1 MTIGKRESTE
11 GLWSRS
17 RYKPGHALRGAS
29 AQGLAGLQQ
38 VKGRRMAIS
47 DAPSSPLGRP
57 GLSGH
62 PDLSSRPDLQMRF
75 DAAHRYE
82 AVEIPEA
89 MEGDGPTWEDLQAIA
104 GYDAQAASQQLRMQ
118 ALELASILREKQ
130 RALEDREAVLNA
142 RTAKLE
148 NDLRVQRLRGAFGEM
163 ETGLEFSGGT
173 GAASSLREPARSVV
187 DAGLDLSRSSAEL
200 RSAGTA
206 PVVPRPASGEHP
218 AAAVSVEIEQLLVE
232 DFDQAARA
240 AALGLDFQAE
250 WEALEKDR
258 RELQQRELA
267 VIRRQRDV
275 ERLHDESTD
284 LHREALELRLATEQ
298 LWEEL
303 VDHVPR
309 VDLTRTLAELRARL
323 ADHYR
328 MASDSLVHRREELQ
342 SIRQEL
348 QSQEQRI
355 RQQYREIQVW
365 ADRRYEELEA
375 RTAELAFRERELERR
390 EAALQQQALGWQQQ
404 GDDYRR
410 EIERLSWQLR
420 DQRNWLDS

>member
-1 MTIGKRESTE
+1 
-11 GLWSRS
+11 
-17 RYKPGHALRGAS
+17 
-29 AQGLAGLQQ
+29 
-38 VKGRRMAIS
+38 
-47 DAPSSPLGRP
+47 
-57 GLSGH
+57 
-62 PDLSSRPDLQMRF
+62 MRF

-82 AVEIPEA
+82 AVEAPDA
-89 MEGDGPTWEDLQAIA
+89 MEGDGPSWEDLQAIA

-148 NDLRVQRLRGAFGEM
+148 NDLRVQRLRGAFGET
-163 ETGLEFSGGT
+163 ETGLEIPGGK
-173 GAASSLREPARSVV
+173 GAALPLGEPARSVV

-200 RSAGTA
+200 HDARTG
-206 PVVPRPASGEHP
+206 PVVARPAPGEP
-218 AAAVSVEIEQLLVE
+218 PTVSVEIEQLLDE

-258 RELQQRELA
+258 MELQQRELA

-355 RQQYREIQVW
+355 RQQYREIQIW
-365 ADRRYEELEA
+365 ADRRYDELEA
-375 RTAELAFRERELERR
+375 RTAELACRERELERR
-390 EAALQQQALGWQQQ
+390 EAALQQQALCWQQQ

-410 EIERLSWQLR
+410 EIERLTWQLR